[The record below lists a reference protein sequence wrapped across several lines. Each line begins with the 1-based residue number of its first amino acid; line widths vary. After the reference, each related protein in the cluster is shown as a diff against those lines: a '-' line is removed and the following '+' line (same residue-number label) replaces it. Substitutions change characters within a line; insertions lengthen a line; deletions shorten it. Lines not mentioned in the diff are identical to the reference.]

1 MRTFD
6 TKGADVHKVR
16 PVVRAA
22 LKAHKEMLARVNER
36 DRQGLD
42 QAQVRKLARQ
52 GLLRVK

>member
-6 TKGADVHKVR
+6 TKGADVHKAR

-22 LKAHKEMLARVNER
+22 LKGHREMLARVNER

-42 QAQVRKLARQ
+42 QEQVRKLAQR
-52 GLLRVK
+52 GLRRV